1 MHEPVLKFLRVGG
14 AARDA
19 VGIRCHIAKHNFY
32 IDGIGDVLAKIQWQF
47 VGCSLSEADSD

>member
-47 VGCSLSEADSD
+47 VVCSLSEADSD